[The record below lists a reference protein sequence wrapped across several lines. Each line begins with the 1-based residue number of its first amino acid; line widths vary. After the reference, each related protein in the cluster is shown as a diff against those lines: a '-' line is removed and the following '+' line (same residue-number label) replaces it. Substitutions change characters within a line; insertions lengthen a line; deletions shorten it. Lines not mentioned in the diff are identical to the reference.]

1 LDHKDSP
8 QFLEQAEIN
17 SLFEQ
22 YDPGAAARYSA
33 SDEAA
38 NDQQGPSLPVILV
51 SAASGIAGGVLGLYI
66 AYIALDLNVQASAA
80 VATLALCISLGI
92 SGASLSALTGS
103 RSTTGNIA
111 LSCGLILLVTVFF
124 GLCTLTGAVFASLVL
139 TWGR

>member
-1 LDHKDSP
+1 MNQKESP

-17 SLFEQ
+17 SLFDQ
-22 YDPGAAARYSA
+22 YDTGAATRYGA
-33 SDEAA
+33 SGETAYE
-38 NDQQGPSLPVILV
+38 QQGPSLPIILM
-51 SAASGIAGGVLGLYI
+51 SAASGITGGVLGLYI

-80 VATLALCISLGI
+80 IATLALCIALGI